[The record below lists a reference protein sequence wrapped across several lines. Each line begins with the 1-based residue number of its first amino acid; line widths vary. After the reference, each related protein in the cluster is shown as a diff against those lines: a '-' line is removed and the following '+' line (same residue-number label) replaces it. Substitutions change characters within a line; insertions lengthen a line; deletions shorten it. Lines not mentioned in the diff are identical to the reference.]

1 MNLVASASRVLVV
14 GPDHSLRSRLVTV
27 AARTAHV
34 EDFPTFKSAR
44 QRLETT
50 PYDLIV
56 TDARL
61 SEYNG
66 LHLVY
71 LAKFAHASVRAIVY
85 DREGDL
91 GVAADVHHAGAF
103 FESAPRLLVTLP
115 SYIAAIAAPLPQTD
129 RRAPVSFDRRSL
141 PRGGRRLWDRHLLG
155 HASQTPY

>member
-1 MNLVASASRVLVV
+1 MNPVASASRVLVV
-14 GPDHSLRSRLVTV
+14 GPDHSLRSRLVAV

-34 EDFPTFKSAR
+34 DGCPSFRSAR
-44 QRLETT
+44 LQLETT

-71 LAKFAHASVRAIVY
+71 LAKFANASVRAVVY
-85 DREGDL
+85 DREGDA

-115 SYIAAIAAPLPQTD
+115 SYIAAIAATLPQAD
-129 RRAPVSFDRRSL
+129 RRTPVAFDRRSL
-141 PRGGRRLWDRHLLG
+141 PRGGRRLWDRHLLE
-155 HASQTPY
+155 HTSQTSY

>member
-1 MNLVASASRVLVV
+1 MNPVASASRVLVV
-14 GPDHSLRSRLVTV
+14 GPDHSLRTRLVAV

-34 EDFPTFKSAR
+34 EDCATFKAAR
-44 QRLETT
+44 LRLETT

-71 LAKFAHASVRAIVY
+71 LAKFAHTFVRAVVY
-85 DREGDL
+85 DREGGP

-115 SYIAAIAAPLPQTD
+115 SYIAATLPAAD
-129 RRAPVSFDRRSL
+129 RRAAVSFDRRSL
-141 PRGGRRLWDRHLLG
+141 PRGGRRLWDRHLLQ
-155 HASQTPY
+155 HAMQAP

>member
-1 MNLVASASRVLVV
+1 MNPVASASRVLVV

-34 EDFPTFKSAR
+34 ESCPTFKSAR
-44 QRLETT
+44 LRLETT

-85 DREGDL
+85 DREGDV
-91 GVAADVHHAGAF
+91 GVAADVHQAGAF
-103 FESAPRLLVTLP
+103 FESVPRLLVTLP
-115 SYIAAIAAPLPQTD
+115 SYIAAITATLPQTD
-129 RRAPVSFDRRSL
+129 RRGPASFDRRSL
-141 PRGGRRLWDRHLLG
+141 PRGGRRLWDRHLLD
-155 HASQTPY
+155 HTAQASY

>member
-1 MNLVASASRVLVV
+1 MNPVASASRVLVV
-14 GPDHSLRSRLVTV
+14 GSDHSLRSRLVAV

-34 EDFPTFKSAR
+34 DGCPSFRSAR
-44 QRLETT
+44 LQLETT

-115 SYIAAIAAPLPQTD
+115 SYIAAPLPQTD

-155 HASQTPY
+155 HASQTLY

>member
-1 MNLVASASRVLVV
+1 MNPVASASRVLVV
-14 GPDHSLRSRLVTV
+14 GPDHSLRNRLVSV

-34 EDFPTFKSAR
+34 EGCPTFKAAR
-44 QRLETT
+44 ARIETT

-71 LAKFAHASVRAIVY
+71 LAKFAQPEARAVVY

-103 FESAPRLLVTLP
+103 FEAAPRLIVSLP
-115 SYIAAIAAPLPQTD
+115 SYIAARLPPAD
-129 RRAPVSFDRRSL
+129 RRSSVSFDRRAY
-141 PRGGRRLWDRHLLG
+141 PRGGRRLWDRHLLQ
-155 HASQTPY
+155 HPLQTA